1 MSAAPITEAI
11 QANTAQEVGHK
22 VSSQLLRSSSHT
34 APTLSASS
42 RPQAN
47 AESVIPFRQVFAGN
61 LSFQTKDADL
71 EQAFAVH
78 GKVTEAQVIMRGQRS
93 RGYGFVTFASEAE
106 ATAAVAALDKSDLQG
121 RQINVELAKPPTEST
136 AGRAIREA
144 AQKATDKGL
153 GEGEDAGEAQEG
165 ETKPKKRNARSKK
178 GARRPRT
185 DAETEEAGDAP
196 LEGATGENGELVA
209 GTTHDAAASGERKR
223 ASRARKSKKKTTTTD
238 GEATPATNEDGAANE
253 GDSTRPAR
261 TPRRRGPPEG
271 NPSKT
276 LLFFSNLSFSTT
288 DESLKEALKDYDVVS
303 AVVIKRPYG
312 PTAGRSK
319 GFAFVDFKDEKSQQ
333 RALEEVQGRDIEGR
347 NVSVK
352 VAIQEEKK
360 EEAAQA
366 MPTEEGAAPAQEQEA

>member
-11 QANTAQEVGHK
+11 QANSAQEVGHK
-22 VSSQLLRSSSHT
+22 
-34 APTLSASS
+34 
-42 RPQAN
+42 
-47 AESVIPFRQVFAGN
+47 VFAGN

-93 RGYGFVTFASEAE
+93 RGYGFVTFASETE

-136 AGRAIREA
+136 AGRATREA

-153 GEGEDAGEAQEG
+153 GEGEDAGEAQQG

-209 GTTHDAAASGERKR
+209 GTDDTAASGERKR
-223 ASRARKSKKKTTTTD
+223 ASRARKSKKNTTTTD
-238 GEATPATNEDGAANE
+238 GEATYATNEDGAANE

-271 NPSKT
+271 SPSKT

-366 MPTEEGAAPAQEQEA
+366 MPTDEGVAPAQEQEA